1 MASPGMSLGPYTILA
16 LIGAGGMGEVYR
28 ARDSRLGR
36 EVAIKVL
43 PPQFAADA
51 ERLRRFEQEARSAA
65 ALNHPNILG
74 IFDIGT
80 QPNGAPYI
88 VTELL
93 EGETLRERLRSGALT
108 LRKATEYG
116 AQVAHGLAAAHEKR
130 IVHRDLKPDNIYITK
145 DGRAKI
151 LDFGLAKLTEWKM
164 DEQGTIAATGN
175 GTTPG
180 MVLGTVGYMSPE
192 QVRAQE
198 ADHRSD
204 IFSFGAILYEMLS
217 GKRAFHGETSADT
230 ISAILKED
238 PPELTETNRTVP
250 PALERIVRHCLE
262 KNPGERFQSAR
273 DIAFDLEQL
282 SSVATSSLPVSVATK
297 EISSKTRRRAM
308 FALIGTV
315 GLAAACAVTWWFGVR
330 SARTDFPTYKAI
342 TFRRGT
348 LGNAR
353 FGTDGKTVIYSA
365 AWEGGE
371 RDIFTG
377 RTDSLGERPMGFSGA
392 ELLGVSAAGEMAI
405 RTNTVS
411 MGGFA
416 RRGLLSI
423 VPTAGGAPRPI
434 LEDVQSIDWSA
445 DGKQMAI
452 VRFLVG
458 KDLWRLEY
466 PAGKVLIERS
476 NWISDARVSPDGRTI
491 AFFDH
496 DNSAGDDRGAV
507 AIVDDKGKVTQLST
521 GWASLEGLSWSPKGD
536 EIWFTGSPGEIH
548 NLYAVSLKGKQRR
561 LATMP
566 ADVELQDVRAD
577 GQVLLKKSV
586 WSFEIFGGGEGQ
598 AEERKLD
605 WLDWSLLRGL
615 SGDGKYVLFEE
626 EGEGGGPEYTVYIR
640 PTDGA
645 PAVAIGHGVGVTFSP
660 DNKWVLTAT
669 LKSPSQFVLQPTGPG
684 ESRTLT
690 DDNIDHRGARFL
702 PDGKHIIFVGR
713 ESGRAAHM
721 YLLDIETGQTKSITP
736 EGITGQ
742 ALSTDGKFFLAKQ
755 KGEWVKWPIEGG
767 DPTPFPGLKSTDQA
781 LSWTADGKQLYIT
794 NPNENRPRKVY
805 LIDVATQK
813 KTLWKSL
820 GPADW
825 TGANGASPPLISKD
839 GKHYVYQL
847 VRYMGDLYV
856 VKGLK

>member
-1 MASPGMSLGPYTILA
+1 
-16 LIGAGGMGEVYR
+16 MGEVYR
-28 ARDSRLGR
+28 ARDNRLGR
-36 EVAIKVL
+36 EVAIKIL
-43 PPQFAADA
+43 PSQFAADP
-51 ERLRRFEQEARSAA
+51 ERLRRFEQEARAAA

-108 LRKATEYG
+108 LRKASEYG
-116 AQVAHGLAAAHEKR
+116 AQVAHGLAAAHDKR
-130 IVHRDLKPDNIYITK
+130 IVHRDLKPENIYITK

-164 DEQGTIAATGN
+164 DEQGTIAATER

-192 QVRAQE
+192 QVRGHD

-204 IFSFGAILYEMLS
+204 IFSLGAILYEMLS
-217 GKRAFHGETSADT
+217 GKRAFHGATSADT

-262 KNPGERFQSAR
+262 KNPAERFQSAR
-273 DIAFDLEQL
+273 DVAFDLEQL
-282 SSVATSSLPVSVATK
+282 SSVATTSLPASVAAK
-297 EISSKTRRRAM
+297 EMETTSRRR
-308 FALIGTV
+308 LILAAVGTG
-315 GLAAACAVTWWFGVR
+315 GLALACAIAWWMGAKSAVR
-330 SARTDFPTYKAI
+330 ELPQYRPI

-348 LGNAR
+348 VGNAR

-365 AWEGGE
+365 AWEGGD
-371 RDIFTG
+371 RDIYTG

-392 ELLGVSAAGEMAI
+392 ELLGVSSAGEMAI
-405 RTNTVS
+405 RTNTVV

-423 VPTAGGAPRPI
+423 VPTAGGAPRPV
-434 LEDVQSIDWSA
+434 LDGVQSIDWSA

-452 VRFLVG
+452 VRYLVD

-466 PAGKVLIERS
+466 PAGKALIERT
-476 NWISDARVSPDGRTI
+476 NWISDARISPDGKTI

-496 DNSAGDDRGAV
+496 DNANGDDRGAV
-507 AIVDDKGKVTQLST
+507 AIVDMQGKVTQLAT
-521 GWASLEGLSWSPKGD
+521 GWASLEGLAWSPKAN

-548 NLYAVSLKGKQRR
+548 NLYAVSVKGKLRR

-566 ADVELQDVRAD
+566 ADVELQDVRPD
-577 GQVLLKKSV
+577 GEVLLKKSV
-586 WSFEIFGGGEGQ
+586 WNFEIFGGGEGQ
-598 AEERKLD
+598 TEERKLD
-605 WLDWSLLRGL
+605 WLDWSLGRGI
-615 SGDGKYVLFEE
+615 SDDGKYVLFEE
-626 EGEGGGPEYTVYIR
+626 EGEGGGPDYTVYIR
-640 PTDGA
+640 PTDGS
-645 PAVAIGHGVGVTFSP
+645 PAIAIGHGTGVAFSP

-669 LKSPSQFVLQPTGPG
+669 LTSPSQFVLQPTGPG

-690 DDNIDHRGARFL
+690 NDKIDHLGGRFL
-702 PDGKHIIFVGR
+702 PDGKHIIFAGR

-721 YLLDIETGQTKSITP
+721 YLLDIESGQTKAITP
-736 EGITGQ
+736 EGVTGR
-742 ALSTDGKFFLAKQ
+742 ALSPDGKFFVAKQ
-755 KGEWVKWPIEGG
+755 KGDWVRWPIEGG
-767 DPTPFPGLKSTDQA
+767 DPTPIPGLNGNDFV
-781 LSWTADGKQLYIT
+781 LSWTADGKQLYLT
-794 NPNENRPRKVY
+794 NSKENRPRKVY
-805 LIDVATQK
+805 LFNVATQK
-813 KTLWKSL
+813 RTLWKSL

-825 TGANGASPPLISKD
+825 TGANGAGPPAISKD

-856 VKGLK
+856 VNGLK